1 MPEFLRR
8 CRFFIDSII
17 MKIIDFLIAENL
29 KIVHLTGKY
38 KASALLTSIKNE
50 LTTIGS
56 IKESDA
62 QKTSSDNTEYFM
74 TKTLFR
80 LELFV
85 TMQLLEYYIDSGN
98 FNLITMPYPNTK
110 EEKERINTIKTYLE
124 FMLKE

>member
-1 MPEFLRR
+1 
-8 CRFFIDSII
+8 